1 MNNRLILIGTAL
13 MLAVPGSRAQD
24 IGTTLGKAR
33 AAGSI
38 TMGVR
43 ESSPPLS
50 YSLGSSY
57 AGYHVELCEQMLGKL
72 LPGVAIRQMAVTSQN
87 RVPLLQNGTIDI
99 ECGSTTNN
107 AARQQQAAFA
117 NTTYITEARFAVRVN
132 SGIQTIEHLK
142 GKTIVTTTG
151 TTLVQRLRR
160 LEQNKGLD
168 LNIVLAKD
176 HAESF
181 LLLETGRADAFAM
194 DDNTLAGNIA
204 NARKP
209 SDFRIVGK
217 PLGIEPIAI
226 MLRKDDPAFKSAVDG
241 YLGAVMASGALEKL
255 YAKWFMAPI
264 PPRGTVVNIPLSD
277 SLKAA
282 FKSPNDR
289 PAEAYEEKP

>member
-1 MNNRLILIGTAL
+1 MTRPLLLGIAMAL
-13 MLAVPGSRAQD
+13 ACMGAGAQD
-24 IGTTLGKAR
+24 SGTLAKAR

-43 ESSPPLS
+43 DASPPLS
-50 YSLGSSY
+50 YSLGTGY
-57 AGYHVELCEQMLGKL
+57 AGYHVELCEQMLSKL

-87 RVPLLQNGTIDI
+87 RLPLLQNGTVDI

-117 NTTYITEARFAVRVN
+117 HTTYITEARFAVRAA
-132 SGIQTIEHLK
+132 SGIGSVEQLK
-142 GKTIVTTTG
+142 GKTVVTTTG
-151 TTLVQRLRR
+151 TTLVQRLRK
-160 LEQNKGLD
+160 LEQERH
-168 LNIVLAKD
+168 ISVVLAKD

-181 LLLETGRADAFAM
+181 LLLESGRADAFAM

-204 NARKP
+204 NARNP
-209 SDFRIVGK
+209 ADFRIVGK

-241 YLGAVMASGALEKL
+241 YLAAAMASGALEKL

-264 PPRGTVVNIPLSD
+264 PPKNAVINIPLSD

-282 FKSPNDR
+282 FLAPNDR
-289 PAEAYEEKP
+289 PAEAYEEK